1 MPSPPL
7 PLTPPPSPLDGGNG
21 ESDDDDDDDDDYDD
35 DDNRNL
41 MSTQRFL
48 LDQPQRTAVAVGTN
62 NAAMRVPLQEK
73 KFRFSENLSKVFPEA
88 NDVIESDHQ
97 PKILEKEGITVSNV
111 QSMIKELNKG
121 KLLDQLKLFSGE
133 VKEENLLQTQAHK
146 KVGILSKGNEE
157 FLEYLASKYGRDVLQ
172 KNKLKIRLESGE
184 IYQDNINTSEGLYN
198 FLRAQENV
206 SKKILNLDI
215 NLSGDLEYYIKE
227 ILDGVTVDKF
237 GIQINSTSKF
247 LFHRFNSF
255 RRSFGLSTFAIR
267 HIQVSDNKYALET
280 LQNSS

>member
-1 MPSPPL
+1 MNNNNNNFPLFLPSPPL

-21 ESDDDDDDDDDYDD
+21 ESDDDDDDDDDDDYDD

-97 PKILEKEGITVSNV
+97 PRILEKEGITVSNV

-121 KLLDQLKLFSGE
+121 KLLD
-133 VKEENLLQTQAHK
+133 
-146 KVGILSKGNEE
+146 
-157 FLEYLASKYGRDVLQ
+157 
-172 KNKLKIRLESGE
+172 
-184 IYQDNINTSEGLYN
+184 
-198 FLRAQENV
+198 
-206 SKKILNLDI
+206 
-215 NLSGDLEYYIKE
+215 
-227 ILDGVTVDKF
+227 
-237 GIQINSTSKF
+237 
-247 LFHRFNSF
+247 
-255 RRSFGLSTFAIR
+255 
-267 HIQVSDNKYALET
+267 
-280 LQNSS
+280 